1 VLCHFSLAFCRGI
14 LNSRHR
20 INLMATTTSSS
31 SKRILAFDIGI
42 KNLAWCCADV
52 SPAGLKVRGWSNE
65 NLITGGTAESDKA
78 ANRCETCSHKA
89 AYWSQAGK
97 GYCSRHCPPLT
108 PALRDLSGNLVRKLP
123 PVAVLKGIA
132 QKNGG
137 EKKDLKTKDTA
148 ISFLHTRF
156 CFPAAPAPK
165 VKKIELEALHDSIQD
180 LVLRNSEMWSG
191 CTEILLENQP
201 AFKNPVMKSIQMM
214 LFATLRDYIEE
225 CPPLRLVHPGRKTAG
240 ATKGDEGYTE
250 RKGLSESKVLK
261 GITDGKIQMDCVD
274 GRRADWFSAQGKKS
288 DLADC
293 LCMVADAGGIQ
304 LPAKA
309 ALVKDSEAGLE

>member
-1 VLCHFSLAFCRGI
+1 
-14 LNSRHR
+14 
-20 INLMATTTSSS
+20 MTDK
-31 SKRILAFDIGI
+31 KRILAFDIGI

-52 SPAGLKVRGWSNE
+52 IGSESGSEQVLKVCGWSNE

-78 ANRCETCSHKA
+78 ANRCEICSHKA
-89 AYWSQAGK
+89 AFWSQAGK

-132 QKNGG
+132 QKNGA

-148 ISFLHTRF
+148 LSFLHSIF

-165 VKKIELEALHDSIQD
+165 VKKIELESLHDSIQD
-180 LVLRNSEMWSG
+180 MVVRNMEMWSA

-225 CPPLRLVHPGRKTAG
+225 CPPVRLVHAGRKTEG
-240 ATKGDEGYTE
+240 ATKGDEGYAE
-250 RKGLSESKVLK
+250 RKGLSEMKVSK
-261 GITDGKIQMDCVD
+261 GIAGGKIQMACAD

-293 LCMVADAGGIQ
+293 LCMVADA
-304 LPAKA
+304 A
-309 ALVKDSEAGLE
+309 AVKLLTKEDGFVKDDANLN